1 MTRRPTFSE
10 LVWPSDPDV
19 RELASVWASE
29 NCVRVLG
36 WTWRAFDAL
45 MAKHAPAVDFSQP
58 MEQLERDLV
67 RCHFVEIQ
75 LLFASETDG
84 YATVVPQHEWP
95 ELESRKS
102 AAAKPPAY
110 DLAFISTA
118 NQRWAWPIEAKVLP
132 TPATLAEYLKDVS
145 DKYVAGVASPLL
157 GDGAMIAYLLQK
169 DSAQAFFQNLA
180 AKLQQSL
187 QLVPEFAERTH
198 RMTDHVRTS
207 NPNLR
212 LHHLAMVCVKAD
224 R

>member
-10 LVWPSDPDV
+10 LVWPSDPGGGNLPS
-19 RELASVWASE
+19 EWASSQ
-29 NCVRVLG
+29 CFMILD

-58 MEQLERDLV
+58 LEQLERDLV

-118 NQRWAWPIEAKVLP
+118 NRRWAWPIEAKVLP
-132 TPATLAEYLKDVS
+132 TSATLAEYLKDVN
-145 DKYVAGVASPLL
+145 DKFVAGVASPLH
-157 GDGAMIAYLLQK
+157 GEGAMIAYLLQK
-169 DSAQAFFQNLA
+169 DSTEVFFQNLA
-180 AKLQQSL
+180 AKLEQSL
-187 QLVPEFAERTH
+187 QRASGFAERPH
-198 RMTDHVRTS
+198 RVTEHVRTS

-212 LHHLAMVCVKAD
+212 LHHLAMACAEPD